1 MNNTTKYYDVVIIGG
16 GLAGLSLAIQ
26 LKKRLSPSPLSIAV
40 IERMK
45 HPVPD
50 AAHKVGESLVEL
62 SAHYF
67 SDVLGLKEHL
77 IKDQLPKLGLRF
89 FFKNADTENDYR
101 SRMEKSVEFGAKK
114 FPHSPSYQL
123 DRGIFENFLAKRCQE
138 LGVDF
143 IDDTKVNTVNITEK
157 QAHNSV
163 TAVNLSTNEET
174 TYTCRWLVDAC
185 SRMSPIKRH
194 LDLAEE
200 SDHKVSSA
208 WFRIG
213 TKMDINDFSTS
224 NEWVGDHTGDN
235 SRWFSTNHFM
245 GNGYWLW
252 FIPLSSGSTS
262 IGIVADNE
270 YHPLETYNTMDK
282 AMEWLRTHEPLCAE
296 HIEKQ
301 LDKLQDFRVLRNFS
315 HSCKEVYSAD
325 RWFLTGEAGVFLDP
339 FYSPGSDFI
348 AMSNTFICNLIE
360 DDYKDTGAFNKNC
373 FILNLFYLNIF
384 KNTSRIYVNEYAVF
398 GNAKVM
404 PMKILWDFGV
414 YWSFNAFL
422 YIQGKFVDTDGLF
435 AIRRHL
441 EDLGQMNMEMQPFFI
456 EWAKTDKGNS
466 QQYYIDPF
474 NFEFLERLNKGLYEK
489 LDDAQFE
496 QRFMENIQGIKTLY
510 NKMISAAVKEN
521 PTLKP
526 PASAVITSGD
536 DNIFTE
542 LLANIHAA

>member
-1 MNNTTKYYDVVIIGG
+1 MNDTKFYDVVIIGG

-26 LKKRLSPSPLSIAV
+26 LTKRLSPSPLSIAV

-89 FFKNADTENDYR
+89 FFKNEDTEKDYR

-157 QAHNSV
+157 QAQNSV
-163 TAVNLSTNEET
+163 TAVNLSTNTET

-213 TKMDINDFSTS
+213 TKMDINDFSS
-224 NEWVGDHTGDN
+224 SKEWIGDHTGDN

-282 AMEWLRTHEPLCAE
+282 AMEWLRMHEPLCAE

-301 LDKLQDFRVLRNFS
+301 LDKLQDFRVLKNFS

-360 DDYKDTGAFNKNC
+360 DDYKETGAFNKNC

-404 PMKILWDFGV
+404 PMKILWDFAV

-456 EWAKTDKGNS
+456 EWAKTDKGNT
-466 QQYYIDPF
+466 QQHYIDPF
-474 NFEFLERLNKGLYEK
+474 NFEFLEHLNKGLYEK

-496 QRFMENIQGIKTLY
+496 QRFMENIRGIKTLY
-510 NKMISAAVKEN
+510 NKMISAAVNEN
-521 PTLKP
+521 PTLAP
-526 PASAVITSGD
+526 PASAIVSSSN
-536 DNIFTE
+536 DNIFTT
-542 LLANIHAA
+542 LIGNMKAAG